1 MEDKIQSKE
10 KPQICA
16 IDLDREIWEALKAK
30 GLHCFNGTLD
40 FQVIARK
47 FADLNTYRFQLNWH
61 FPGNLHE
68 YDIVI
73 VDLQNQGPFEH
84 NEYIQ
89 YYSKNLF
96 KNLSKNLLFYN
107 VNNPL
112 FYVSKY
118 PETIFN
124 PRPLSSRI
132 LSEKLKD
139 FFAKKTLTIVF
150 CSANETS
157 IYYPTKWTQDKFSED
172 KPIKSSLYE
181 FMQCL
186 SANYIKNKVG
196 EKVVVSDILYKDLSN
211 FFHDKNIVVSDIYK
225 SLNSFLQ
232 KYKKKFFYEIVF
244 EHPIVWLEEFKNEK
258 LEEGEYAPR
267 KNFVPLL
274 LNCSNEVVGFIDF
287 SFQGSVVLA
296 FPQLHDSKKEFL
308 LELIDEILPGLF
320 PEIFPYSEQFSWLKL
335 ENYFLPNQA
344 NIIARKTQAENE
356 YKAALAQIEKDFQEN
371 REEYKFLHDLITETA
386 EVLVKSVEIFFTW
399 LGFENIVNMD
409 ETNPEI
415 KEEDIQIILEGGLL
429 VIEVKGIGG
438 TSKDSEC
445 WQISKIKNRRAK
457 ERNSFDVFGLYIVNH
472 QRYLPPIKR
481 TNPPF
486 TKNQIADAQSD
497 ERGLLTTYEIFNLY
511 SYIENGFITKEDAR
525 NSLLTYG
532 LVKFKPSKSTLLGSP
547 LELYQNGQV
556 VILNISNIPV
566 NKSASII
573 VCHDEKWF
581 RAEILEIRLDDE
593 TIESISEGQIGIKL
607 SCSVHKKSELWLED
621 IK

>member
-1 MEDKIQSKE
+1 M
-10 KPQICA
+10 
-16 IDLDREIWEALKAK
+16 
-30 GLHCFNGTLD
+30 
-40 FQVIARK
+40 
-47 FADLNTYRFQLNWH
+47 
-61 FPGNLHE
+61 
-68 YDIVI
+68 
-73 VDLQNQGPFEH
+73 
-84 NEYIQ
+84 
-89 YYSKNLF
+89 
-96 KNLSKNLLFYN
+96 
-107 VNNPL
+107 
-112 FYVSKY
+112 
-118 PETIFN
+118 
-124 PRPLSSRI
+124 
-132 LSEKLKD
+132 
-139 FFAKKTLTIVF
+139 
-150 CSANETS
+150 
-157 IYYPTKWTQDKFSED
+157 
-172 KPIKSSLYE
+172 
-181 FMQCL
+181 
-186 SANYIKNKVG
+186 
-196 EKVVVSDILYKDLSN
+196 
-211 FFHDKNIVVSDIYK
+211 
-225 SLNSFLQ
+225 
-232 KYKKKFFYEIVF
+232 
-244 EHPIVWLEEFKNEK
+244 
-258 LEEGEYAPR
+258 
-267 KNFVPLL
+267 
-274 LNCSNEVVGFIDF
+274 
-287 SFQGSVVLA
+287 
-296 FPQLHDSKKEFL
+296 